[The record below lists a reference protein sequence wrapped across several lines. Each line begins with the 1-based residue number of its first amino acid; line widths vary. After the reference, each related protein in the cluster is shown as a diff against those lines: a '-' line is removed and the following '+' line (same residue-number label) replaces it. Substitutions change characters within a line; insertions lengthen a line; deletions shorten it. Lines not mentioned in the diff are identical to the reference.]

1 MMFRAFAAVSILA
14 LTVTT
19 TQAADSAIA
28 VKFSDLDLSKPSD
41 VRTLQARVQEA
52 ANKACGQ
59 LQLSYPS
66 PPTLFYKNWFKDCV
80 GAASAETTRRVEAR
94 AGQYRAFASN

>member
-1 MMFRAFAAVSILA
+1 MFRAFAAVSILA
-14 LTVTT
+14 LTVTAA
-19 TQAADSAIA
+19 QAADSVIA

-59 LQLSYPS
+59 LQLSFPAPQRYS
-66 PPTLFYKNWFKDCV
+66 IRIGSRT
-80 GAASAETTRRVEAR
+80 ASVRP
-94 AGQYRAFASN
+94 ASKPRGG